1 MKFDKSD
8 GDSDLK
14 KFAIIAY
21 GQTGSGK
28 TYTVTGYVWHANG
41 LLRKCLERFAAEHKH
56 RKKLNASMT
65 IVQLYHSELK
75 DLCRYYLEPYRPINV
90 TTKNGTAYADGAK
103 QIDISEYLLGN
114 KITSLMKVI
123 NRALA
128 NRKTRDNATNDVS
141 SRSIL
146 VLSIYIEDRKFTI
159 VDLAGHERAARLEI
173 NDKRYREALFINE

>member
-1 MKFDKSD
+1 
-8 GDSDLK
+8 
-14 KFAIIAY
+14 
-21 GQTGSGK
+21 
-28 TYTVTGYVWHANG
+28 
-41 LLRKCLERFAAEHKH
+41 
-56 RKKLNASMT
+56 MT
-65 IVQLYHSELK
+65 IVQLYQSELK
-75 DLCRYYLEPYRPINV
+75 DLCRFFLEPWQPINV
-90 TTKNGTAYADGAK
+90 TTKYRNAYATGAK

-128 NRKTRDNATNDVS
+128 NRKTRDNTTNDVS

-146 VLSIYIEDRKFTI
+146 VLSFYIDGRTFTI